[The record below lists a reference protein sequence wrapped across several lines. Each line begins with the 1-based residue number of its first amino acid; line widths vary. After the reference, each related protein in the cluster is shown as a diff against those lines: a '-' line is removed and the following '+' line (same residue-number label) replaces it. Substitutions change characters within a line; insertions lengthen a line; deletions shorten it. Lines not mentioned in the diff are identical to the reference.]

1 MIHDEKDAYD
11 LSWSRAHSD
20 SLRTFAGAFG
30 GEVDNSVD
38 AIEDA
43 MMKGNTNP
51 FSH

>member
-1 MIHDEKDAYD
+1 MMKKRLAV
-11 LSWSRAHSD
+11 LR
-20 SLRTFAGAFG
+20 SLALILGLCGTFAGAFG